1 MMPVEKRTPIV
12 ANIFGRWLALLFIAK
27 TLLPVN
33 VQQKM
38 PTPSTS
44 AHQAEVIRS
53 RHQIIETKQ
62 DPLPEQISGRG
73 SDCPRTQYVAHSPL
87 WTRHRVGV
95 AVWMIRAE
103 FLSERRA
110 ASREEFPE
118 RAARRSWEEGG
129 EACRNRKGVVAG
141 RRTGRIFQK
150 NEIRKMKICF

>member
-62 DPLPEQISGRG
+62 DPLPEQISAGG
-73 SDCPRTQYVAHSPL
+73 LTVLGLSTSPIL
-87 WTRHRVGV
+87 HCGPDIV
-95 AVWMIRAE
+95 
-103 FLSERRA
+103 SEW
-110 ASREEFPE
+110 
-118 RAARRSWEEGG
+118 RSG
-129 EACRNRKGVVAG
+129 
-141 RRTGRIFQK
+141 
-150 NEIRKMKICF
+150 